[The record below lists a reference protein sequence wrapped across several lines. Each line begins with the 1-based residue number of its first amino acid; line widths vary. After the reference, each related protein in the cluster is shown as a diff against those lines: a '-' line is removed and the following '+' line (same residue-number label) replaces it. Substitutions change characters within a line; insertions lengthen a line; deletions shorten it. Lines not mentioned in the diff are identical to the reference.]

1 MEDKLPDYVLKQ
13 CIIYIKNHRIVIR
26 LLNLGEKPYY
36 AAYYS
41 INSKFKYKDIDWI
54 DNNFP
59 FVHGG
64 YSFEPGVLEGINSD
78 LTFVGWDYGHYGDVT
93 ENYSIDLIKEEAILA
108 LEEYIN
114 MFEEGER

>member
-1 MEDKLPDYVLKQ
+1 MEDKLPDYVLEQ
-13 CIIYIKNHRIVIR
+13 CVIYIKNHMIVIR
-26 LLNLGEKPYY
+26 LLNLGMKPYY
-36 AAYYS
+36 TAYYS

-59 FVHGG
+59 PVHGG

-78 LTFVGWDYGHYGDVT
+78 LTFVGWDYVYIGDVN

>member
-1 MEDKLPDYVLKQ
+1 MEEKLPNYVLEQ
-13 CIIYIKNHRIVIR
+13 CIIYIENHMIVIR
-26 LLNLGEKPYY
+26 LLNIGEKPHYT
-36 AAYYS
+36 AYYS
-41 INSKFKYKDIDWI
+41 INSKFKYKDIDWL
-54 DNNFP
+54 DNHFP

-64 YSFEPGVLEGINSD
+64 YSFEPGVLEGINSN
-78 LTFVGWDYGHYGDVT
+78 LIFVGWDYGHIGDVT

>member
-1 MEDKLPDYVLKQ
+1 MEDKLPDYVLEQ
-13 CIIYIKNHRIVIR
+13 CVIYIKNHMIVIR
-26 LLNLGEKPYY
+26 LLNIGGKPYY
-36 AAYYS
+36 TAYYS
-41 INSKFKYKDIDWI
+41 INSKFIYKDVEWL

-59 FVHGG
+59 PVHGG

-78 LTFVGWDYGHYGDVT
+78 LTFVGWDYVYIGDVN